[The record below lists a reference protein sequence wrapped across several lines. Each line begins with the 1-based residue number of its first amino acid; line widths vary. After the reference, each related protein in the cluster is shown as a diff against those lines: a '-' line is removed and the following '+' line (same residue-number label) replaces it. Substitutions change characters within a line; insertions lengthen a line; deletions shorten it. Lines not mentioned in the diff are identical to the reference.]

1 MERMFYD
8 MQTTTAPQAQQPAL
22 DGLLADLTSVTDRL
36 VTAVCATGA
45 DQVRMATAGA
55 VLAATDRLTAGV
67 VEVLARVSHRG
78 VIADEGITAG
88 TWLRTFGDRTVADE
102 RMLRHAA
109 AGTPG

>member
-1 MERMFYD
+1 VTTPRQRTERFSRR
-8 MQTTTAPQAQQPAL
+8 QE
-22 DGLLADLTSVTDRL
+22 
-36 VTAVCATGA
+36 AVACVTGA
-45 DQVRMATAGA
+45 GAGA
-55 VLAATDRLTAGV
+55 VLATDRLTAGV